1 MNLMLTTKRAG
12 DLVYVPSQ
20 TRLHWS
26 GKSKRLQ
33 QPAHLLITAVN
44 DIDYYCVSHDGGEW
58 LLDRKDALEPK
69 GEKDG
74 D

>member
-1 MNLMLTTKRAG
+1 MDLKPVMKRAG

-33 QPAHLLITAVN
+33 HPAHLLITSVN
-44 DIDYYCVSHDGGEW
+44 DIDYYCVSHEGGEW
-58 LLDRKDALEPK
+58 LLDRKDAFEPM
-69 GEKDG
+69 GGRNG